1 MELKQIFRLIIAAHW
16 ALIVLAFAVFALS
29 ENLDKEYEEVLL
41 DINQRDIISMI
52 VVVVSS
58 IIGYIGLFM
67 LQRWAKH
74 VYLLAA
80 LLAVTWTSGQGN
92 PYINIALVEAI
103 LDLLLITTG
112 LTIGL
117 AYFSPIK
124 DELV

>member
-16 ALIVLAFAVFALS
+16 ALIVLAFAAFALS

-58 IIGYIGLFM
+58 IVGYVGLFM

-80 LLAVTWTSGQGN
+80 LLAVAWTSCQGN
-92 PYINIALVEAI
+92 PYINIALVEAV

>member
-16 ALIVLAFAVFALS
+16 ALNVLAFAAFALS

-58 IIGYIGLFM
+58 IVGYVGLFM

-80 LLAVTWTSGQGN
+80 LLAVAWTSGQGN
-92 PYINIALVEAI
+92 PYINIALVEAV